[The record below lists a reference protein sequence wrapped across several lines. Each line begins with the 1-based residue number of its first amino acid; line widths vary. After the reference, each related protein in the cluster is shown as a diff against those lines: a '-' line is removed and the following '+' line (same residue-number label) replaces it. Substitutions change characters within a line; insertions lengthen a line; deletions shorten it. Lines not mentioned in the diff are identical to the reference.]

1 MNTFTDKTIA
11 AFAARR
17 QFGQILKKVEVKGDR
32 FVVERHGEPVAA
44 VIPIDVYNQWKSA
57 REAFFQKIRKA
68 SSQSNLSPEDAK
80 KLAGKAV
87 KAARTQ

>member
-44 VIPIDVYNQWKSA
+44 VIPIDVYNQ
-57 REAFFQKIRKA
+57 AFFQKIRKA